1 MAPDPEAGKS
11 AVWLQWFKEVVT
23 AVLGIGIVVYTLV
36 MTGRAFGMAGDATRM
51 GDAKDLLTFLS
62 GFAGVVVGYY
72 FGRVP
77 ADARTAQA
85 QQQIGQAVSEKEQAM
100 GTMGNMK
107 EKLTGLE
114 DKISSG
120 QPLVPAD
127 IREVRDTA

>member
-1 MAPDPEAGKS
+1 
-11 AVWLQWFKEVVT
+11 
-23 AVLGIGIVVYTLV
+23 

>member
-1 MAPDPEAGKS
+1 M
-11 AVWLQWFKEVVT
+11 T

-85 QQQIGQAVSEKEQAM
+85 QHRLGRPCPRKNRRWARWV
-100 GTMGNMK
+100 T
-107 EKLTGLE
+107 
-114 DKISSG
+114 
-120 QPLVPAD
+120 
-127 IREVRDTA
+127 